1 MMIKT
6 ETTVV
11 FKYPEERDAEVSF
24 SHDNDM
30 SEWIQSISSQTIS
43 YKRTKYVEVKLEK
56 KSKTAID
63 VHNELIG
70 HDSFIY

>member
-1 MMIKT
+1 MMVKT

-11 FKYPEERDAEVSF
+11 FKYPEERDAEIAF

-30 SEWIQSISSQTIS
+30 SEWVQSISSQTIS
-43 YKRTKYVEVKLEK
+43 YKRTKYVEVELEK
-56 KSKTAID
+56 KSKPAID